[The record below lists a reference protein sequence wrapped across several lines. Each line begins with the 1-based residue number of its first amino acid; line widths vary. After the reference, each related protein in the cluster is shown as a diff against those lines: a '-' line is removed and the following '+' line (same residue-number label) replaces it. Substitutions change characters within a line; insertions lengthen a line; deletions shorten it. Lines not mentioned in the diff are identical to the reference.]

1 MALQS
6 RQRTPNPHLGAY
18 YGIVASL
25 FVSLAILLAMAEQ
38 LGWSHRSIARL
49 MILVPMILYMAIA
62 VAARTLNIEDF

>member
-18 YGIVASL
+18 YGIVASA

-38 LGWSHRSIARL
+38 LGWRDASIARL
-49 MILVPMILYMAIA
+49 MILVPMVL
-62 VAARTLNIEDF
+62 